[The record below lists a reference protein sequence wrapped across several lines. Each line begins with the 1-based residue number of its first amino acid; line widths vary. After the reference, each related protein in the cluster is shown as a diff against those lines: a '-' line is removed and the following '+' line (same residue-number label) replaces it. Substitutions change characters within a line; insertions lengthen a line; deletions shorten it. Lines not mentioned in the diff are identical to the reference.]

1 MEIIE
6 KSYFL
11 IYVQYSKFLKFL
23 QNDVLLLYDFMRKQ
37 IYPPNS
43 PFKIDQQLTNHRG
56 GGKDSLPKSQSCLP
70 IGRSGIS
77 QNL

>member
-11 IYVQYSKFLKFL
+11 IYVQYSKLLKFL
-23 QNDVLLLYDFMRKQ
+23 QNYVLLLYDFMRKQ

-56 GGKDSLPKSQSCLP
+56 GGKDSLLFSNEISLP
-70 IGRSGIS
+70 NIQKRG
-77 QNL
+77 NWY